1 LKTRSVGAHS
11 ICARGGLSY
20 RKRARADMESAP
32 TFFVAGGVPSQ
43 RRCPAWSCLPLLK
56 ARSVGAHSICA
67 RGGLS
72 CRKRARADMESA
84 PTFFVAGGGPSQRR
98 CPAWSCLPLLKAKS
112 VGAHSICARGGL
124 PCRKRA
130 RADMESA
137 PTFFVAGGGPPQ
149 KAVLRVEFSPFVE
162 NEIRRGAFYM
172 RPRKF
177 ALPQAGTGGYGIRPY
192 IFCGGRSPLAEAVPR
207 VELSLFVESEIRRG
221 AFYMRPRRFILP
233 QAGTGGYGIRP
244 YIFCGGRSPLAEA
257 VPRVELSPF
266 VESEIR
272 RGAFY
277 MRPRRFILP
286 QAGTGG
292 YGIRP
297 YVFL

>member
-1 LKTRSVGAHS
+1 
-11 ICARGGLSY
+11 
-20 RKRARADMESAP
+20 ME
-32 TFFVAGGVPSQ
+32 
-43 RRCPAWSCLPLLK
+43 L
-56 ARSVGAHSICA
+56 
-67 RGGLS
+67 
-72 CRKRARADMESA
+72 
-84 PTFFVAGGGPSQRR
+84 
-98 CPAWSCLPLLKAKS
+98 
-112 VGAHSICARGGL
+112 
-124 PCRKRA
+124 
-130 RADMESA
+130 
-137 PTFFVAGGGPPQ
+137 
-149 KAVLRVEFSPFVE
+149 SPFVG

-177 ALPQAGTGGYGIRPY
+177 ILPQAGTGGYGIRPY

-244 YIFCGGRSPLAEA
+244 YVFCGGRSPLAEA

-277 MRPRRFILP
+277 MRPRKFILP

-292 YGIRP
+292 YGIHP
-297 YVFL
+297 YVFCRGGEGRVFACCACKRIYFRFRLVKNHLMWYTISLQVHRQTRCKPATQSYRGPSGQPVANKKLLFYCRR

>member
-1 LKTRSVGAHS
+1 MSQTLFLLYRPEPARPMSKAKSVGAHS
-11 ICARGGLSY
+11 ICARGGLSC

-84 PTFFVAGGGPSQRR
+84 PTF
-98 CPAWSCLPLLKAKS
+98 LKRQS
-112 VGAHSICARGGL
+112 TS
-124 PCRKRA
+124 
-130 RADMESA
+130 
-137 PTFFVAGGGPPQ
+137 T
-149 KAVLRVEFSPFVE
+149 
-162 NEIRRGAFYM
+162 
-172 RPRKF
+172 
-177 ALPQAGTGGYGIRPY
+177 
-192 IFCGGRSPLAEAVPR
+192 EAVPR

-244 YIFCGGRSPLAEA
+244 YVFKGAESP
-257 VPRVELSPF
+257 
-266 VESEIR
+266 R
-272 RGAFY
+272 RGGA
-277 MRPRRFILP
+277 PRGVVSLC
-286 QAGTGG
+286 
-292 YGIRP
+292 
-297 YVFL
+297 

>member
-1 LKTRSVGAHS
+1 
-11 ICARGGLSY
+11 
-20 RKRARADMESAP
+20 MP
-32 TFFVAGGVPSQ
+32 QAGTDGYGIRPYV
-43 RRCPAWSCLPLLK
+43 
-56 ARSVGAHSICA
+56 
-67 RGGLS
+67 
-72 CRKRARADMESA
+72 
-84 PTFFVAGGGPSQRR
+84 FVAGGGPPQRR

-112 VGAHSICARGGL
+112 VGAHSICARGSL

-137 PTFFVAGGGPPQ
+137 PTFFVAGG
-149 KAVLRVEFSPFVE
+149 
-162 NEIRRGAFYM
+162 
-172 RPRKF
+172 
-177 ALPQAGTGGYGIRPY
+177 
-192 IFCGGRSPLAEAVPR
+192 VPSQR
-207 VELSLFVESEIRRG
+207 
-221 AFYMRPRRFILP
+221 
-233 QAGTGGYGIRP
+233 
-244 YIFCGGRSPLAEA
+244 A

-297 YVFL
+297 YVFCGGRSPLAEAVPRVELSPFVENEIRRGAFYMRPRRFILPQAGTGGYGIRPYVFCGGRSPLAEAVPRVELSPFVESVIRRGAFYMRPRRFILPQAGTGGYGIRPYVFL